1 MSKSI
6 TSLLNLSAALLVVLL
21 LAGCSQPAPT
31 ATPTATPNATAT
43 PTAAVTPTP
52 MPSPAAIPTQ
62 VPATGS
68 ASLLPGGVD
77 IDLDTVW
84 QEVFDTLTVP
94 EQDCIRGALGDELE
108 QTLAQPVLSEESGT
122 PEGEAIFPC
131 LEAETAR
138 AVFVAATLAAF
149 TFGQGIGELSEGDV
163 SCIRE
168 YLSDVDVAAIMAA
181 PEGSPEG
188 EEFGAQILMC
198 FPTLLSVAVG
208 LNPGKLSEEEASC
221 IRRLDVAT
229 IIDASEDS
237 LGGEELAGIVACVSG
252 LPADAGPSL
261 SLDEYAARCSRF
273 AQLANLP
280 EDATYGEL
288 VAEVTGIY
296 DAMKAVIPPAVALDL
311 HSKLL
316 LATRALKETLGSQPE
331 DDVVDP
337 WIFFTVLLPLG
348 LAQEAQ
354 ESLPA
359 DVRARLTEAGCIEG
373 SEAGS
378 VSVEDDHGEDFESA
392 TPVVVGADVEGSLS
406 AGGDR
411 DAFIFHAEANQ
422 SYEVHLR
429 NYAFGSIGSATGP
442 LVAVYGPD
450 GRELARSDDQS
461 FRTVTWQSGAAGWYY
476 VVIGDG
482 ARNGSYTLTVASAM
496 PAPAPEVLRVV
507 TPTPGPV
514 SDDDHGN
521 DTDSATAIEI
531 GEPAEGVIET
541 GDDLDVFRFTAEAG
555 RTYHIEGMIGTL
567 SDWFWYVTLIDPHG
581 VELQVGRDFRVLNK
595 WEGGQLIEWDIP
607 ESGDYYVA
615 VQGGFGAGE
624 PATYT
629 LTVALSG
636 APTPVPET
644 GPEPPSAPT
653 PELPAPETGSGLPP
667 VPAP

>member
-1 MSKSI
+1 MSKHV
-6 TSLLNLSAALLVVLL
+6 TRLLVLSAAFLIVL
-21 LAGCSQPAPT
+21 LAGCSQPDPTVAPT
-31 ATPTATPNATAT
+31 ATPTAT
-43 PTAAVTPTP
+43 AAATPTP
-52 MPSPAAIPTQ
+52 MPAPRATPTQ
-62 VPATGS
+62 VPAAGS

-77 IDLDTVW
+77 IDLETVW

-94 EQDCIRGALGDELE
+94 EQSCIRGALGNELE
-108 QTLAQPVLSEESGT
+108 QALAQVVLSEDLGT
-122 PEGEAIFPC
+122 SEGDLAIFLC
-131 LEAETAR
+131 LEAETAG
-138 AVFVAATLAAF
+138 AVLVAATLTAF
-149 TFGQGIGELSEGDV
+149 TSGQGIGELSEDDV

-188 EEFGAQILMC
+188 EEFGRQIFTC
-198 FPTLLSVAVG
+198 FPTLLSAAVG
-208 LNPGKLSEEEASC
+208 LNPGRLTEEEASC
-221 IRRLDVAT
+221 IRKVDVAT

-237 LGGEELAGIVACVSG
+237 LEGEELAGIIACVSG

-273 AQLANLP
+273 AQLAKLP

-296 DAMKAVIPPAVALDL
+296 EAMKEVIPPAVALDL

-337 WIFFTVLLPLG
+337 WIFFAVLLPLG

-354 ESLPA
+354 EDLPA

-378 VSVEDDHGEDFESA
+378 VSVEDDHGDDFENA
-392 TPVVVGADVEGSLS
+392 TPVAVGEDVEGSLS

-411 DAFIFHAEANQ
+411 DTFVFQAEANQ

-429 NYAFGSIGSATGP
+429 NYSFGSIGSATGP
-442 LVAVYGPD
+442 LIAVYGPD

-461 FRTVTWQSGAAGWYY
+461 FRTVTWQSGAAESHY

-482 ARNGSYTLTVASAM
+482 ARNGSYTLTVTSGM

-514 SDDDHGN
+514 SEDDHGN
-521 DTDSATAIEI
+521 DTDSATAIEV
-531 GEPAEGVIET
+531 GEPALGVIET
-541 GDDLDVFRFTAEAG
+541 ADDLDVFRFAAEAG
-555 RTYHIEGMIGTL
+555 QTYQIEGMIGTL
-567 SDWFWYVTLIDPHG
+567 TEWFWYVILMDPDG
-581 VELQVGRDFRVLNK
+581 VELEWGRDFRILNK
-595 WEGGQLIEWDIP
+595 WDGGQLIEGEIS
-607 ESGDYYVA
+607 ESGDYYVG
-615 VQGGFGAGE
+615 VQGGFWAGE

-629 LTVALSG
+629 LTVTLSG
-636 APTPVPET
+636 VPTPVPGT
-644 GPEPPSAPT
+644 GSVPTPSAPT
-653 PELPAPETGSGLPP
+653 PELPVPEPVPGLPP
-667 VPAP
+667 VPMP